1 MKEDELFNGHLVVVE
16 NRLRVQRVEVV
27 QEEFSPT
34 LIFLHDALG
43 SIAQWKDF
51 PRKLA
56 LRCGLNAVVYDSSGH
71 GGSGPLLQT
80 RNKEYL
86 HREALEILPELL
98 QQLRIQRPILIGHS
112 DGGTIALIYAAYH
125 QPAAIIT
132 EAAHAFVEA
141 ITLEGIRK
149 AVSRKGRLISKLLP
163 YHGEKTEDL
172 FDAWANTWLDEGFRD
187 WSMESLLPRI
197 NCPSLIMQ
205 GSEDQYG
212 SEEQVR
218 CIAEGIGPGAEPFWV
233 EHAGHV
239 PHRQAEEA
247 VLGKMAAF
255 IEKTLRALPNKT

>member
-1 MKEDELFNGHLVVVE
+1 MTNGNLQVLQ
-16 NRLRVQRVEVV
+16 NNLRVHQVAVEA
-27 QEEFSPT
+27 SAALPT
-34 LIFLHDALG
+34 LVFLHDALG

-51 PRKLA
+51 PQKLA
-56 LRCGLNAVVYDSSGH
+56 LRCGLNAVVYDRSGH

-86 HREALEILPELL
+86 HREALEILPDLL
-98 QQLRIQRPILIGHS
+98 DQLQIRNPILIGHS

-132 EAAHAFVEA
+132 EAAHAFVET

-197 NCPSLIMQ
+197 TCPSLIMQ

-218 CIAEGIGPGAEPFWV
+218 CITEGIGPGAEPFWV
-233 EHAGHV
+233 EHGGHV
-239 PHRQAEEA
+239 LHRQAEEA